1 MADEKTLQEIFD
13 TGGFLG
19 QGWSFPPTFTKGLNT
34 LELVKAEEDI
44 QQSLMILLSTS
55 LGERVML
62 SDFGADLHQQIFE
75 PMDAAFQPFITDI
88 IRTAIILY
96 EPRVD
101 LDSVDVDIDQYNG
114 KVDLTI
120 NFTII
125 ANNTRS
131 NIVYPYYLNEG
142 TNVQQ

>member
-1 MADEKTLQEIFD
+1 MASEQTLKEIFD

-19 QGWSFPPTFTKGLNT
+19 QGWSFPPTFTKGTNT
-34 LELVKAEEDI
+34 VELVQAEEDI
-44 QQSLMILLSTS
+44 KESLHIILSTT

-62 SDFGADLHQQIFE
+62 SDFGANLDQQVFE
-75 PMDAAFQPFITDI
+75 PMDAAFQPFVTSI
-88 IRTAIILY
+88 IRRAINIY
-96 EPRVD
+96 EPRVN
-101 LDSVDVDIDQYNG
+101 LDSVDVASEVLEG
-114 KVDLTI
+114 KIELTI

-131 NIVYPYYLNEG
+131 NIVYPYYLTEG